1 MIPDH
6 YTLSFHIKFTVLC
19 VNTALY
25 VNIGFK
31 ANIIS
36 ETDKVDV
43 SQVKSDDIMTV
54 YTLYAHITI
63 VNSHHFVWTEGD

>member
-1 MIPDH
+1 M
-6 YTLSFHIKFTVLC
+6 LIK
-19 VNTALY
+19 
-25 VNIGFK
+25 GS
-31 ANIIS
+31 NIIS

-54 YTLYAHITI
+54 YTFYAHITI